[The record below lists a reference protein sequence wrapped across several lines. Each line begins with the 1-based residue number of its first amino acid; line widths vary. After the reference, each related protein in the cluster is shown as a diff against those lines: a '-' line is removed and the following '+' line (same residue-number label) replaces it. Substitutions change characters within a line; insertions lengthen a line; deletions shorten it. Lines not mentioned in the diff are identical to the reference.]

1 MDSRLFDRVIVRP
14 PSRSIVSCI
23 STNPMRSTVSPTQAS
38 RQHREYVSIL
48 REHGI
53 EVIEMPSLEDRPD
66 SVFVQDTAIVGGR
79 SRKALI
85 ARFGAVSRRG
95 EEVSVEN
102 LLKEMGFKTLRVQ
115 GPGTL
120 EGGDVMVTD
129 LGLVYVGVSSRSN
142 TVGVEYLR
150 KVFPEVR
157 VVEVP
162 VTKVLHLLSAVNYLG
177 NKTVAIVPEYID
189 PKYFRGFKLIR
200 IPVEEAY
207 AANMLYLGDQK
218 VLIPAGYPRTAEIL
232 RREGFKPI
240 EVDVTE
246 FWKCD
251 GGVTCL
257 SLPIYKVL

>member
-1 MDSRLFDRVIVRP
+1 MDRLFDCVIVRP
-14 PSRSIVSCI
+14 PSRSIVGCI

-53 EVIEMPSLEDRPD
+53 EVIEMPPLEEHPD
-66 SVFVQDTAIVGGR
+66 SVFIQDTAIVGGR
-79 SRKALI
+79 SGRALI

-102 LLKEMGFKTLRVQ
+102 LLKGIGFKTLRIQ
-115 GPGTL
+115 EPGTL
-120 EGGDVMVTD
+120 EGGDVMVTN
-129 LGLVYVGVSSRSN
+129 LGLIYVGVSGRTN
-142 TVGVEYLR
+142 TVGAEYLR
-150 KVFPEVR
+150 RVFPEVR

-189 PKYFRGFKLIR
+189 PKYFEGFKLIR
-200 IPVEEAY
+200 IPIEEAY
-207 AANMLYLGDQK
+207 AANMLYLGERK
-218 VLIPAGYPRTAEIL
+218 VLIPAGYPRTAGIL
-232 RREGFKPI
+232 KREGFKPI
-240 EVDVTE
+240 EIDISE

-257 SLPIYKVL
+257 SLPIYKTL